1 MLFICIA
8 AAAVALYAV
17 FIVGP
22 ALVAQRFI
30 FSRMR
35 SVSLDDLSL
44 VDNRYTPYL
53 DEMKACRDRIA
64 SADRETVEIKAADG
78 IALRASYV
86 DLGSDRTVIFCHGY
100 RADPMINFSLQGGF
114 FLDLGYNLL
123 IIDERGH
130 GESEGNFVTLG
141 LREGEDILA
150 WAEYAASRNGVKSV
164 AVWGISMGAFAV
176 ASVSDRFDPDSVRLL
191 VVDCGFVSPKSQ
203 LALECRRRCLPGA
216 LMVPWIKLAARLRF
230 GVDAGA
236 SAKDALSRA
245 SIPVF
250 FLHGSGD
257 RTVPLSEGKEN
268 FAATAS
274 RKKLF
279 VTEGAEHT
287 LAFPAGGDR
296 VKEALLSFMNDVT
309 DQKDNTA
316 DTAGGND
323 EKI

>member
-1 MLFICIA
+1 
-8 AAAVALYAV
+8 
-17 FIVGP
+17 
-22 ALVAQRFI
+22 
-30 FSRMR
+30 
-35 SVSLDDLSL
+35 
-44 VDNRYTPYL
+44 
-53 DEMKACRDRIA
+53 
-64 SADRETVEIKAADG
+64 
-78 IALRASYV
+78 
-86 DLGSDRTVIFCHGY
+86 
-100 RADPMINFSLQGGF
+100 MINFSLQGGL

-150 WAEYAASRNGVKSV
+150 WAEYAASRDGVKSV
-164 AVWGISMGAFAV
+164 AVPAGQHSIHFE
-176 ASVSDRFDPDSVRLL
+176 FDPDSVRLL
-191 VVDCGFVSPKSQ
+191 VVDCGFVSPGSQ
-203 LALECRRRCLPGA
+203 LALECKRRRLPGA

-309 DQKDNTA
+309 DQKNNTA